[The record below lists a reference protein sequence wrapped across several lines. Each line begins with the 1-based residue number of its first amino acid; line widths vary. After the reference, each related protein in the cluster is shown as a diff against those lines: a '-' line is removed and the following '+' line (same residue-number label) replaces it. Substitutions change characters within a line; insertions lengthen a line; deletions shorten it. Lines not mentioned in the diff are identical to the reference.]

1 MEEDVLQQEGWI
13 SCQNLLE
20 ETVEEERMNHLF
32 ERRVSYKKAVE
43 QARKMYPDFCST
55 KNNNLDP
62 KIQVRPKENEAI
74 ELDEFPN
81 SDIIDTKPEEQSK
94 MRRHS
99 MQGSTIKFPLWT
111 KGCQSLR
118 KLFSV
123 TNGSEPV
130 QDKTQNCKEMRKFSH
145 SVPILVQS
153 CSHEK
158 KKEEPDC
165 KRTRAELGL
174 LYILFRPS
182 NKKL

>member
-1 MEEDVLQQEGWI
+1 MNEDVLQQDGWV

-20 ETVEEERMNHLF
+20 ETAEEERRNHLF
-32 ERRVSYKKAVE
+32 ERSVSYKKAVE
-43 QARKMYPDFCST
+43 QARKIYPEFFST

-62 KIQVRPKENEAI
+62 KIQVGPKENEAI

-81 SDIIDTKPEEQSK
+81 SDIKAKTEEQSK
-94 MRRHS
+94 TRRNS
-99 MQGSTIKFPLWT
+99 MQGSSMKFPLWT

-158 KKEEPDC
+158 KTEEPDC
-165 KRTRAELGL
+165 ETTRAEAGQS
-174 LYILFRPS
+174 LF
-182 NKKL
+182 L